1 MAHSAHRLRIMA
13 LSEIAESGRMEN
25 IFMTPSPAL
34 SKSPLADTIL
44 FTRLPEELI
53 QQRVRQI
60 QQDILAHS
68 RYLREP
74 DFTAIHPHDLQFL
87 FGAYDQRFFAGLC
100 LRTLEGRRLNFRLS
114 PRMTRAGGK
123 TSRYTS
129 AGEVSYEISIASSI
143 LFDGFRKMDRCVRV
157 CGLECQ
163 NRLEALQRIFEHE
176 MVHLTELLCWG
187 KSDCAA
193 PRFQDIAARFF
204 LHRAHT
210 HELVTR
216 RERAAH
222 SGIRVG
228 ALVTFTFEG
237 LQLTG
242 RVNRITRRATV
253 LVKADDGA
261 AYSDGFRYRTYYVPI
276 AHLEAG
282 GAGGWVTSYSEA
294 TPS

>member
-1 MAHSAHRLRIMA
+1 
-13 LSEIAESGRMEN
+13 
-25 IFMTPSPAL
+25 MTPSPAL
-34 SKSPLADTIL
+34 AKSPLAETVL

-53 QQRVRQI
+53 RQRVDQI
-60 QQDILAHS
+60 QQDVLEHS
-68 RYLREP
+68 RHLREA

-87 FGAYDQRFFAGLC
+87 FGAYDERFFGGLC
-100 LRTLEGRRLNFRLS
+100 RRALEGRRLNFRLS

-129 AGEVSYEISIASSI
+129 STGEVSYEISIASSI

-157 CGLECQ
+157 CGLECE

-176 MVHLTELLCWG
+176 MAHLAELLCWG

-216 RERAAH
+216 HERAAH
-222 SGIRVG
+222 SGVRVG

-237 LQLTG
+237 LQFTG
-242 RVNRITRRATV
+242 RVNRITKRATV
-253 LVKADDGA
+253 LVKADDGV
-261 AYSDGFRYRTYYVPI
+261 AYSDGFRYRIYYVPI
-276 AHLEAG
+276 AHLNPVAQ
-282 GAGGWVTSYSEA
+282 GAG
-294 TPS
+294 

>member
-1 MAHSAHRLRIMA
+1 MAYSAHRLRIMA
-13 LSEIAESGRMEN
+13 FSEIAVSGRMEN
-25 IFMTPSPAL
+25 ILIMTPSPAL

-44 FTRLPEELI
+44 FTRLPEESI

-60 QQDILAHS
+60 QQDVLAHS

-87 FGAYDQRFFAGLC
+87 FGAYDERFFAGLC
-100 LRTLEGRRLNFRLS
+100 LRSLEERRLNFRLS

-129 AGEVSYEISIASSI
+129 GTGEVSYEISIASSI

-157 CGLECQ
+157 CGLECE

-237 LQLTG
+237 LQLSG
-242 RVNRITRRATV
+242 RVNRIIKRATV
-253 LVKADDGA
+253 LVNAADGV

-276 AHLEAG
+276 AQLKPVAH
-282 GAGGWVTSYSEA
+282 GAG
-294 TPS
+294 